1 MKVVTTGFRSV
12 RLRFPVRLWNVR
24 FGVQFVKLMDL
35 GRLQLKFGSAI
46 FTFRSIEQM
55 KRFLDTWCV
64 MRAGKIFLH
73 HGFQF
78 HFFTELSE
86 VSLKNLPKDLKVP
99 QFSRN
104 MISKGGG
111 SKRKNNEELF
121 DDLNSNI

>member
-1 MKVVTTGFRSV
+1 
-12 RLRFPVRLWNVR
+12 
-24 FGVQFVKLMDL
+24 
-35 GRLQLKFGSAI
+35 
-46 FTFRSIEQM
+46 M
-55 KRFLDTWCV
+55 KRFLETWCV

-99 QFSRN
+99 QYSRY